1 MKISIIQASLHWQNK
16 AKNLQSFAEK
26 LLPLKGETDIIVLPE
41 MFSTGFSMQAE
52 TLAETMNGTTFQWMK
67 TQANFLQSVVVG
79 SFICIE
85 NNQYFNRLIWVQPD
99 GIYHQYD
106 KRHLFSLAG
115 EDKYFTA
122 GTHRKI
128 IEYKGFRFCPFV
140 CYDLRFPVW
149 SRNDNAYDVLI
160 YVANWP
166 VPRVHHWD
174 ALLQARAIENQAFT
188 IGVNIFGE
196 DGNGLKYSGHSS
208 IYDYAGT
215 LLYKICDREDIA
227 STELSLEALNVYR
240 NRFGF
245 LKDQDTFEIII

>member
-1 MKISIIQASLHWQNK
+1 MRISIIQATLHWQDK
-16 AKNLQSFAEK
+16 VKNLQLFAEK
-26 LLPLKGETDIIVLPE
+26 LLPLKGETDVIVLPE

-52 TLAETMNGTTFQWMK
+52 ALAEPMSGTTFQWMK
-67 TQANFLQSVVVG
+67 TQANLLQSVVVG
-79 SFICIE
+79 SFICVE
-85 NNQYFNRLIWVQPD
+85 KQQYYNRLVWMQPD
-99 GIYHQYD
+99 GIYHLYD
-106 KRHLFSLAG
+106 KRHLFSLAN

-122 GTHRKI
+122 GTTRKI
-128 IEYKGFRFCPFV
+128 IEYKGFRFCPLV

-188 IGVNIFGE
+188 VGVNIFGE

-208 IYDYAGT
+208 IYDHAGI
-215 LLYKICDREDIA
+215 LLHQICDKEDIA
-227 STELSLEALNVYR
+227 STELSLESLNAYR
-240 NRFGF
+240 NRFSF

>member
-1 MKISIIQASLHWQNK
+1 MKISIIQASLHWQDK
-16 AKNLQSFAEK
+16 TKNLQLFAEK

-41 MFSTGFSMQAE
+41 MFTTGFSMQAE
-52 TLAETMNGTTFQWMK
+52 TLAETMDGTTFQWMK

-85 NNQYFNRLIWVQPD
+85 NNQYFNRLIWMQPD
-99 GIYHQYD
+99 GIYHLYD
-106 KRHLFSLAG
+106 KRHLFSLAS

-122 GTHRKI
+122 GTRRKI
-128 IEYKGFRFCPFV
+128 IEYKGFRFCPLV

-174 ALLQARAIENQAFT
+174 ALLHARAIENQAFT

-208 IYDYAGT
+208 VYDYAGT
-215 LLYKICDREDIA
+215 LLHQICDREDIA
-227 STELSLEALNVYR
+227 TIELSLEALNAYR